1 MEDVRK
7 SIALADRL
15 AGITYAG
22 LPCSAQEVPAVLRP
36 IKMAAEIAETVR
48 HLFRGATVNDET
60 LGVAAIRRVGPG
72 GNFLTDEHTLDHFL
86 NEVRPSRLFECYG
99 WDVGHRA
106 DWESVVERARRIAHT
121 LMEEEPR
128 RVLSREHEKEIDQI
142 VQEAAAEFGVEDP
155 YPWF

>member
-1 MEDVRK
+1 MEN
-7 SIALADRL
+7 ALTFCPEQLVID
-15 AGITYAG
+15 
-22 LPCSAQEVPAVLRP
+22 
-36 IKMAAEIAETVR
+36 AEIAEAVR
-48 HLFRGATVNDET
+48 HLLRGITVDDET

-99 WDVGHRA
+99 WDVGHRV

-128 RVLSREHEKEIDQI
+128 RALSREQEKEIDQI
-142 VQEAAAEFGVEDP
+142 AQEAAADFRSKTPLRGSESTSRT
-155 YPWF
+155 